1 VKNTIKNPRDG
12 CALHGALM
20 TASAIRG
27 VTPIAHSN
35 SGCAMQNYLSRN
47 IAARLC
53 GLEVP
58 GTNVLEK
65 QVIFGGGSRLREQ
78 IKNTVKVLDGSLYI
92 VLNSCESAMVGDDVQ
107 GMAKEA
113 AERKEPVICARTAG
127 FHGAAHHGYSRT
139 MWDLIDGAASLG
151 IPLGEARER
160 RGRTVSV
167 FGIAPGVNAHFR
179 GDLLELRR
187 IIRRLGAEAN
197 IFFGPGAGAAELAD
211 APSAVLDVSFSKW
224 GGFVCERMEE
234 KYGTP
239 KLEFDCVP
247 VGFETT
253 REMVLAIAE
262 RISPDDGAVDGFLR
276 DERAEFEHF
285 MELTDEYR
293 PAIIGARAAL
303 VGAESVVAGVGKFLS
318 EYLGATAAA
327 SVITDLPA
335 NRGTGA
341 ETDNVCR
348 SADSEEIEDF
358 LRRSNPDI
366 ILGSP
371 LEAPIAREL
380 GVPLLEISPPAG
392 PKLTLNKSYLGVPG
406 AVSLTED
413 YISALTAGEAAR
425 NREMAL
431 EIRRRAGR

>member
-1 VKNTIKNPRDG
+1 
-12 CALHGALM
+12 
-20 TASAIRG
+20 
-27 VTPIAHSN
+27 
-35 SGCAMQNYLSRN
+35 MQNYLSRN
-47 IAARLC
+47 FAARLG

-92 VLNSCESAMVGDDVQ
+92 VLNSCESAMVGDDVP

-113 AERKEPVICARTAG
+113 AERKEPVICSRVAG
-127 FHGAAHHGYSRT
+127 FHGAAHHGYSRA

-151 IPLGEARER
+151 IPLGEERAR
-160 RGRTVSV
+160 RGRRVNI
-167 FGIAPGVNAHFR
+167 FGIAPGINAHFR

-187 IIRRLGAEAN
+187 VFRSLGAEAN
-197 IFFGPGAGAAELAD
+197 IFFGPDAGVAELSD
-211 APSAVLDVSFSKW
+211 APSAALDVSFSKW

-239 KLEFDCVP
+239 KLEFDFVP
-247 VGFETT
+247 VGFEAT
-253 REMVLAIAE
+253 RETVLAIAE
-262 RISPDDGAVDGFLR
+262 RISPDDGSVDVFLR
-276 DERAEFEHF
+276 SERGEFDYF

-293 PAIIGARAAL
+293 AAAIGARAAL
-303 VGAESVVAGVGKFLS
+303 AGAESVVAGVGKFLS
-318 EYLGATAAA
+318 EHLGATVAA
-327 SVITDLPA
+327 SVITDSPA
-335 NRGTGA
+335 NRGA
-341 ETDNVCR
+341 SAATDNTR
-348 SADSEEIEDF
+348 SSADSEEIEDI
-358 LRRSNPDI
+358 LHRSSPDI

-371 LEAPIAREL
+371 LEVPVAREL

-392 PKLTLNKSYLGVPG
+392 PKLALSKSYLGIRG

-413 YISALTAGEAAR
+413 YISALTANEAAR

-431 EIRRRAGR
+431 EIRRKSLNTGLNGIRAFSGFEG